1 MRFLLSSLPKFLQ
14 FSPVRGR
21 KLTLE
26 AINNRLLLFVSK
38 HYPRKGTETLKA
50 SYSKA
55 MQEDKAVSKH
65 YPRKGTETCNCT
77 GAGWLLPV

>member
-1 MRFLLSSLPKFLQ
+1 MFLQ
-14 FSPVRGR
+14 FSPVICPI
-21 KLTLE
+21 LPLD
-26 AINNRLLLFVSK
+26 AINNWLLLFVSK

-65 YPRKGTETCNCT
+65 YPRKGTET
-77 GAGWLLPV
+77 LLLHERACFWSYQGRF